1 MTHHTPEQPDQE
13 RERLERESSILDEE
27 LDDDSF

>member
-1 MTHHTPEQPDQE
+1 MATSTPEPADQE
-13 RERLERESSILDEE
+13 RERLERESSILEEE

>member
-1 MTHHTPEQPDQE
+1 MTHHTPEPADQE

-27 LDDDSF
+27 LEDDSF